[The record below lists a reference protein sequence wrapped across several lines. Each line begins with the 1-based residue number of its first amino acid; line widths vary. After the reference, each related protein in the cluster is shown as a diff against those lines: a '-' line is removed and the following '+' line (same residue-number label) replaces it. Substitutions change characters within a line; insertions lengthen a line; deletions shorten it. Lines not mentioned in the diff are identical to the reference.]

1 MGYEGSTPSSGSTT
15 TNQHTMIN
23 INYDLLHSFLRCRQV
38 NGIPT
43 AVDILT
49 RIAKTKTTTFVPP
62 GWKWR

>member
-1 MGYEGSTPSSGSTT
+1 
-15 TNQHTMIN
+15 MIN
-23 INYDLLHSFLRCRQV
+23 INYNLLNSFLRCRQV